1 MAHGVQVPR
10 PLSSLGPHLPITQ
23 GTHAPSGLSNSQRSG
38 LRLCL
43 WTSGITIIG
52 EKHPEMVLRSWR
64 PFRLPQGATSRTSSS
79 SPTKSHTNFKG
90 LITPD
95 LGCFLA
101 VSQVRKSPVTFTFIC
116 EVLGWE
122 GEKGWG
128 SSFLL
133 EREGETKQP
142 IREAEH
148 EGEKL

>member
-1 MAHGVQVPR
+1 
-10 PLSSLGPHLPITQ
+10 
-23 GTHAPSGLSNSQRSG
+23 
-38 LRLCL
+38 
-43 WTSGITIIG
+43 
-52 EKHPEMVLRSWR
+52 MVLRSWR